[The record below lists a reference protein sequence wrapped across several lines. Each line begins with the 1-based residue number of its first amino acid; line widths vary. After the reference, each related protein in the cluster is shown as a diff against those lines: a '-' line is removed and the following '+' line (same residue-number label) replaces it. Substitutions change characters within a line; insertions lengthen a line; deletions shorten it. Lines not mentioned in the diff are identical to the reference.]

1 MSAASSYS
9 LALSLRRHM
18 LASGAVAVLLAAG
31 VGGWAMAS
39 TLAGAVVA
47 PGTFVVGSY
56 VKAVQHPTGGVVGE
70 LLVTEGAYVE
80 AGETVLRLDAT
91 QERAALAIVTK
102 RLDELTARQA
112 RLVAERDGLPE
123 LRFPPELLARAQEP
137 VAAEAMASEMRLFAI
152 RREARDG
159 NKAQLQER
167 IAQLEHEV
175 SGFGSQQEA
184 FDRSLAI
191 LADEIAKLQGLY
203 DQRLVSAQRLNS
215 LEREAATVSADRAEA
230 VAYQAQAAGRIAET
244 RLQILQLEQDLRAE
258 AGNELRDID
267 AQIGELVERRIAAED
282 KLARIELKAPQSGT
296 VHQLAMH
303 TVGGVVSPADKI
315 MLIVPGNDELT
326 VEARVNPSDID
337 QVALGQKALLRLSAF
352 NQRTTPELNGEVDR
366 VAADLSEDERTGQT
380 YYLVRIRIP
389 RAELSRLDGLG
400 LVPGMPAEAFI
411 QTGERTALSY
421 FLKPLNDQITR
432 AFRED

>member
-1 MSAASSYS
+1 MNAAPSYS
-9 LALSLRRHM
+9 LARSLRRHM

-39 TLAGAVVA
+39 TLSGAVVA
-47 PGTFVVGSY
+47 PGTFVVDSY

-112 RLVAERDGLPE
+112 RLLAERDGLPE
-123 LRFPPELLARAQEP
+123 LRFPPELLARAHEP
-137 VAAEAMASEMRLFAI
+137 LAGEAMASETRLFAI
-152 RREARDG
+152 RKAAREG
-159 NKAQLQER
+159 NR
-167 IAQLEHEV
+167 AQLEERISQLDHEI
-175 SGFGSQQEA
+175 SGYASQQEA

-191 LADEIAKLQGLY
+191 LTDETGKLQGLY
-203 DQRLVSAQRLNS
+203 DQRLVSAQRLNA
-215 LEREAATVSADRAEA
+215 LEREAASVSADRAEA
-230 VAYQAQAAGRIAET
+230 AAFQARAAGRIAET
-244 RLQILQLEQDLRAE
+244 RLQILQLEQDLSAE

-267 AQIGELVERRIAAED
+267 VQLGELVERKIAAED

-296 VHQLAMH
+296 VHQLAVH
-303 TVGGVVSPADKI
+303 TVGGVISPADKI
-315 MLIVPGNDELT
+315 MLIVPGNDDLR
-326 VEARVNPSDID
+326 VEARINPADID
-337 QVALGQKALLRLSAF
+337 QIALGQKALLRLSAF

-366 VAADLSEDERTGQT
+366 VAADLSEDQRTGQA

-389 RAELSRLDGLG
+389 QEELARLDGLG

-421 FLKPLNDQITR
+421 FLKPLNDQIAR